1 MMDRFNFNV
10 ELVDGLELSEPEGP
24 LPLYVHVPFCPFMC
38 PFCVFFSVPY
48 REAEARAYVK
58 SLTAEVE
65 GLMSRWEGA
74 RFPEVYVGGGT
85 PTMLTEGVCEL
96 LDVIRSYQGAV
107 EASVE
112 GSPYD
117 VDDNK
122 VSMLASAGVT
132 RISLGVQSFFPDRLA
147 RLGRPRISS
156 EAILSTIEACSRV
169 KTVNV
174 DILFN
179 YPGQREGDLID
190 EVEAFYNSK
199 ANQLTLYPLMP
210 SIREPATV
218 CPCKEERE
226 RALYRLAVSEARR
239 LGLTQL
245 TTWCFSKSSGG
256 LSDEYIVDSDLF
268 VGVGAGAM
276 SHLRGLFTANTFNI
290 SKYESLVAKGEPTV
304 SLARR
309 LSREEEERLYAL
321 YGLYGLGLDKDGFR
335 RRFGRGVYRAMSR
348 ELLLMEL
355 LGLVKDTGRSI
366 VPTSRGLYAVSLLMK
381 LFYIKVSH
389 IRAMAIRASL

>member
-1 MMDRFNFNV
+1 MDRFNFNV
-10 ELVDGLELSEPEGP
+10 EPVNGLELPKPEGP

-48 REAEARAYVK
+48 SEAAARAYVK

-65 GLMSRWEGA
+65 GLMSRWEGV

-96 LDVIRSYQGAV
+96 LDVIRSYQGTV

-117 VDDNK
+117 VDDDK

-132 RISLGVQSFFPDRLA
+132 RISLGVQSFSPDRLA

-156 EAILSTIEACSRV
+156 EAILSAIGACSRV

-174 DILFN
+174 DIIFN
-179 YPGQREGDLID
+179 YPGQREGDLVD
-190 EVEAFYNSK
+190 EIEAFYNSK
-199 ANQLTLYPLMP
+199 ANQLTLYPIMP
-210 SIREPATV
+210 SIREQATIR
-218 CPCKEERE
+218 PCSEEKE

-245 TTWCFSKSSGG
+245 TTWCFSKSPSG
-256 LSDEYIVDSDLF
+256 LKDEYIIDSDLF
-268 VGVGAGAM
+268 VGAGAGAM

-290 SKYESLVAKGEPTV
+290 SKYESLVARGRPTV

-321 YGLYGLGLDKDGFR
+321 YGLYGLRLDKEGFR
-335 RRFGRGVYRAMSR
+335 RKFGRSIYRAMPR
-348 ELLLMEL
+348 ELLSTEL

-366 VPTSRGLYAVSLLMK
+366 VPTDRGLYAVSLLMK

-389 IRAMAIRASL
+389 VRAMAIRASL